1 MTDASGAQTGPRIW
15 SIGVYSGRS
24 PLALSPATANPVL
37 TASDVADAGAESVAD
52 PFLLRR
58 RGTWYM
64 YFEVLLRES
73 HRGVIGFASS
83 RDGLTWKYERI
94 VLDEPFHLSYPQ
106 VFSHGDEVYMVPETL
121 GGNAVKLYRA
131 ARFPDQFEPVCDLIE
146 GKWADPTIFFN
157 HGLCWMFA
165 CSTPYEHRTL
175 HLFCAEE
182 LRGPWRPHPGTPVV
196 ADDRR
201 TGRCGGR
208 VLRVDGRLVR
218 LAQDA
223 TPRYGSCLRA
233 MEILELNSTCYRE
246 MELPG
251 SPILVPSGTGWNS
264 NGMHHMDAHQ
274 LDSGDWLAC
283 VDGDTILL

>member
-1 MTDASGAQTGPRIW
+1 
-15 SIGVYSGRS
+15 VYSGRS
-24 PLALSPATANPVL
+24 PLALLPATANPVL
-37 TASDVADAGAESVAD
+37 TASNVADAEAEFVAD

-58 RGTWYM
+58 GGTWFM
-64 YFEVLLRES
+64 YFEVLLREF

-83 RDGLTWKYERI
+83 GDGLTWKYEGI

-106 VFSHGDEVYMVPETL
+106 VFAHGDETYMVPETL
-121 GGNAVKLYRA
+121 GANAVKLYRA
-131 ARFPDQFEPVCDLIE
+131 SRFPDQFEPDCELIE
-146 GKWADPTIFFN
+146 GKWADPTIFFD
-157 HGLCWMFA
+157 HGLWWMFA

-208 VLRVDGRLVR
+208 VLRVDGRLIR
-218 LAQDA
+218 LVQDA
-223 TPRYGSCLRA
+223 TPRYGSRLRA
-233 MEILELNSTCYRE
+233 MEILELNRTCYRE
-246 MELPG
+246 MELPS
-251 SPILVPSGTGWNS
+251 SPILVPPDTGWNS

-274 LDSGDWLAC
+274 LDNGDWLAS
-283 VDGDTILL
+283 VDGDTILP